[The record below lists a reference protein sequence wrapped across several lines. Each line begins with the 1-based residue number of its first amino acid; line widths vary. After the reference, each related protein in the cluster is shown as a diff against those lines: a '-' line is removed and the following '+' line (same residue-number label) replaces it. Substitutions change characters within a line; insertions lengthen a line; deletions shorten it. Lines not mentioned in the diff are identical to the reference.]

1 MNFHLLIK
9 RFTKI
14 AKKGILTSDT
24 FRDSLGLLG
33 LEPASFLSDRIFA
46 VIDEDCDGVVSFDDY
61 LKYLNTLINGCD
73 KDKANL
79 SFKIIDKGNKG
90 KINYKDIENMILGI
104 SSLWNSL
111 TDSEVVPKKEYV
123 DYIFKTFDLKNAGEI
138 SFYE

>member
-1 MNFHLLIK
+1 
-9 RFTKI
+9 
-14 AKKGILTSDT
+14 LTSET

-46 VIDEDCDGVVSFDDY
+46 VIDEDCDGLVSFDDY

-79 SFKIIDKGNKG
+79 SFRIIDKGNKG
-90 KINYKDIENMILGI
+90 KILYKDIENMIMGI

-111 TDSEVVPKKEYV
+111 TDSEVVPKQEYI
-123 DYIFKTFDLKNAGEI
+123 DYIFKTFDFRNANEI
-138 SFYE
+138 SFNE